1 MALVSAASRRSI
13 CGEASR
19 RTSSM
24 TRPARRA
31 VLLAALAAC
40 LATGCIGL
48 LRGDYYAGI
57 STGGLDACVPFNF
70 DVSIEEGGRIRGLA
84 ATTYPFGT
92 VSWDV
97 SGMVTG
103 LDIAL
108 ETRTE
113 DPRVAVRRL
122 QWRGQRYPISLEV
135 TEEGG
140 GCSPPRDRKSTRLH
154 ARHLGM

>member
-1 MALVSAASRRSI
+1 
-13 CGEASR
+13 
-19 RTSSM
+19 M

-40 LATGCIGL
+40 LAPGCIGL

-113 DPRVAVRRL
+113 DPSVAVRRL
-122 QWRGQRYPISLEV
+122 QWRGARHPIPV
-135 TEEGG
+135 VGHGG
-140 GCSPPRDRKSTRLH
+140 GGRSAPRRGAELR
-154 ARHLGM
+154 R